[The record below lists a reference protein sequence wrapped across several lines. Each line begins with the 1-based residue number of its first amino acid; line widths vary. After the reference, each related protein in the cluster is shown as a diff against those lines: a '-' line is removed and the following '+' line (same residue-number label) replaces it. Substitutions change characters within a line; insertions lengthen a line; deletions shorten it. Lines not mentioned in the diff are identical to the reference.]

1 MAVLPEWILGGF
13 SKFQHGVAGKGVQT
27 RHHLILGGIVSK
39 TKLTPK
45 AICNLT
51 SHPVLK
57 VVKQ

>member
-39 TKLTPK
+39 TELTPK
-45 AICNLT
+45 PFV
-51 SHPVLK
+51 SLK
-57 VVKQ
+57 VSAL